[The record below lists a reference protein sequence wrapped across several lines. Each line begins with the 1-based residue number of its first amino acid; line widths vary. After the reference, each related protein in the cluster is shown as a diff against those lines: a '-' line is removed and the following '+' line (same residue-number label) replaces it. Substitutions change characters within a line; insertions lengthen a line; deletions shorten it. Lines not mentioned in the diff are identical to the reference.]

1 MALASPDGNPSPR
14 LGFRVVCRESFPLP
28 EFRLGNRSGP
38 AAAASG
44 KSRRLSARDSR
55 NPRSTAQR
63 GLKQVRAGYHRDYEP
78 NLAAIRK

>member
-28 EFRLGNRSGP
+28 EFRLGNRS
-38 AAAASG
+38 
-44 KSRRLSARDSR
+44 R